1 MSIVRQDIGI
11 ANKRIALVLG
21 GGGMKGF
28 AHIGVLRALEEAGIR
43 PTCYAGTSIGALL
56 AAAYVGGMPLDEMEE
71 RALSVR
77 RRDLFRINHVG
88 MLLERMRSPSI
99 YLEEPLRALCMNSV
113 PHCSFD
119 ELPVPLLVN
128 TVDVARG
135 TQVVWGLPGL
145 RDVRVVDAVYASC
158 ALPGFF
164 PPGRV
169 DGRHCIDG
177 GTIDNLPVAFAARDA
192 DAVIAVDV
200 GSSDLSHNTDASAQ
214 GFAATY
220 MRAATVMMHAL
231 QLSPL
236 SEWGSPPMFLLRP
249 RLGHV
254 GWLSFSHTAE
264 AIAEGY
270 RAARE
275 ALTQLPECL
284 AASRGVFP
292 RAAYRLGVDRDLCT
306 GCGLCAAI
314 APDVMALDA
323 RGKAYAR
330 TEIVDWSSADG
341 DFVRH
346 CPTQA
351 IAATR
356 IAPVSDQPVAQQEV
370 A

>member
-1 MSIVRQDIGI
+1 LEQHR
-11 ANKRIALVLG
+11 RIALVLG

-28 AHIGVLRALEEAGIR
+28 AHIGVLRALEEAGVR
-43 PTCYAGTSIGALL
+43 PTCYAGTSIGALI
-56 AAAYVGGMPLDEMEE
+56 AAAYVGGMPLDEMER
-71 RALSVR
+71 RALALR

-88 MLLERMRSPSI
+88 MLLERMRSSSI
-99 YLEEPLRALCMNSV
+99 YLEEPLRALCASAIPGV
-113 PHCSFD
+113 TFD
-119 ELPVPLLVN
+119 ELSVPLLVN
-128 TVDVARG
+128 TVDVERG

-145 RDVRVVDAVYASC
+145 RDVRVDDAVYASC

-169 DGRHCIDG
+169 DGRLCIDG
-177 GTIDNLPVAFAARDA
+177 GTIDNMPVAIAAQHA

-200 GSSDLSHNTDASAQ
+200 GSSDLSHNTEATAQ

-236 SEWGSPPMFLLRP
+236 REWTRPPMFLIRP

-254 GWLSFSHTAE
+254 GWLSFSHTPE
-264 AIAEGY
+264 VIAEGY
-270 RAARE
+270 RAACE

-284 AASRGVFP
+284 AASGGVFP
-292 RAAYRLGVDRDLCT
+292 RAVYRIEVDRNLCT

-314 APDVMALDA
+314 APDSMAMDA
-323 RGKAYAR
+323 RNKAYPLS
-330 TEIVDWSSADG
+330 EIVDWCSADG

-351 IAATR
+351 ISASRLT
-356 IAPVSDQPVAQQEV
+356 PTSEQPVPQKEV

>member
-1 MSIVRQDIGI
+1 MEQKR
-11 ANKRIALVLG
+11 RIALVLG

-28 AHIGVLRALEEAGIR
+28 AHIGVLRALEEAGVQ
-43 PTCYAGTSIGALL
+43 PTLYAGTSIGALL
-56 AAAYVGGMPLDEMEE
+56 SAAYVGGMTIDEMER
-71 RALSVR
+71 RALSLR
-77 RRDLFRINHVG
+77 KRDLFRINHVG

-99 YLEEPLRALCMNSV
+99 YLEEPLRALCTNAI
-113 PHCSFD
+113 PGGTFED
-119 ELPVPLLVN
+119 LPVPLLVN
-128 TVDVARG
+128 TVDVERG

-145 RDVRVVDAVYASC
+145 RDVRIDDAVYASC

-169 DGRHCIDG
+169 DGRLCIDG
-177 GTIDNLPVAFAARDA
+177 GTIDNMPVAIAAQDA

-200 GSSDLSHNTDASAQ
+200 GSSDLSHNTEASAQ

-236 SEWGSPPMFLLRP
+236 REWTRPPMFLIRP

-254 GWLSFSHTAE
+254 GWLSFSHTSE
-264 AIAEGY
+264 VIAEGY

-275 ALTQLPECL
+275 ALIQLPECL
-284 AASRGVFP
+284 AASSGVFP
-292 RAAYRLGVDRDLCT
+292 RAAYRLEVDRNLCT

-314 APDVMALDA
+314 APDTMAMDSTN
-323 RGKAYAR
+323 KAYPLSQ
-330 TEIVDWSSADG
+330 IVNWCSADG

-346 CPTQA
+346 CPTEA
-351 IAATR
+351 ISASRLTQTAE
-356 IAPVSDQPVAQQEV
+356 QPVPQKEV

>member
-1 MSIVRQDIGI
+1 MDKR
-11 ANKRIALVLG
+11 RIALVLG

-28 AHIGVLRALEEAGIR
+28 AHIGVLRALEEANVQ

-56 AAAYVGGMPLDEMEE
+56 AAAYVGGMSLDEMER
-71 RALSVR
+71 RALSLR
-77 RRDLFRINHVG
+77 KRDLFRINHVG
-88 MLLERMRSPSI
+88 MLFERMRSPSI
-99 YLEEPLRALCMNSV
+99 YLEEPLRALCMAAIPGV
-113 PHCSFD
+113 TFD
-119 ELPVPLLVN
+119 KLPVPLLVN
-128 TVDVARG
+128 TVDVERG

-145 RDVRVVDAVYASC
+145 RDVRVDDAVYASC

-169 DGRHCIDG
+169 DGRLCIDG
-177 GTIDNLPVAFAARDA
+177 GTIDNMPVAIAAQHS
-192 DAVIAVDV
+192 DAVIAIDV

-236 SEWGSPPMFLLRP
+236 KEWTSPPMFLVRP

-264 AIAEGY
+264 VIAEGY

-275 ALTQLPECL
+275 ALEQLPDCL
-284 AASRGVFP
+284 ASSGGVYP
-292 RAAYRLGVDRDLCT
+292 RAPYRIEVDRDLCT
-306 GCGLCAAI
+306 GCGFCAAI
-314 APDVMALDA
+314 APDSMAMDS
-323 RGKAYAR
+323 RNKAYP
-330 TEIVDWSSADG
+330 ISPVVDWCSADG

-351 IAATR
+351 ISAARLT
-356 IAPVSDQPVAQQEV
+356 PQTSEQPVPQKEV

>member
-1 MSIVRQDIGI
+1 
-11 ANKRIALVLG
+11 
-21 GGGMKGF
+21 MKGF
-28 AHIGVLRALEEAGIR
+28 AHIGVLRALEEAGVR
-43 PTCYAGTSIGALL
+43 PTCYAGTSIGALI
-56 AAAYVGGMPLDEMEE
+56 AAAYVGGMPLDEMER
-71 RALSVR
+71 RALALR

-88 MLLERMRSPSI
+88 MLLERMRSSSI
-99 YLEEPLRALCMNSV
+99 YLEEPLRALCASAIPGV
-113 PHCSFD
+113 TFD
-119 ELPVPLLVN
+119 ELSVPLLVN
-128 TVDVARG
+128 TVDVERG

-145 RDVRVVDAVYASC
+145 RDVRVDDAVYASC

-169 DGRHCIDG
+169 DGRLCIDG
-177 GTIDNLPVAFAARDA
+177 GTIDNMPVAIAAQHA

-200 GSSDLSHNTDASAQ
+200 GSSDLSHNTEATAQ

-236 SEWGSPPMFLLRP
+236 REWTRPPMFLIRP

-254 GWLSFSHTAE
+254 GWLSFSHTPE
-264 AIAEGY
+264 VIAEGY
-270 RAARE
+270 RAACE

-284 AASRGVFP
+284 AASGGVFP
-292 RAAYRLGVDRDLCT
+292 RAVYRIEVDRNLCT

-314 APDVMALDA
+314 APDSMAMDA
-323 RGKAYAR
+323 RNKAYPLS
-330 TEIVDWSSADG
+330 EIVDWCSADG

-351 IAATR
+351 ISASRLT
-356 IAPVSDQPVAQQEV
+356 PTSEQPVPQKEV